1 MVNIIIKTD
10 ERINAEKQIINSF
23 GTTPDSAGTLHRE
36 CAAEINAA
44 MDKIKK
50 LAGIRQEV

>member
-1 MVNIIIKTD
+1 MANIIIKTD
-10 ERINAEKQIINSF
+10 KRINAEKQIINSF
-23 GTTPDSAGTLHRE
+23 GTTPDSAGSLRRE

-50 LAGIRQEV
+50 LAGIR